1 MIIHRVVPST
11 LLHRLDR
18 GDVMGQLKVR
28 FTMEHQDEQS
38 SFTSLSSLQ
47 QHSFS
52 DLLVNRLNDFEIRL
66 KRAAA
71 EIWLQQR
78 LGRDNYSNYQ
88 IMVAQNHTTSDITD
102 ETPKA

>member
-1 MIIHRVVPST
+1 
-11 LLHRLDR
+11 
-18 GDVMGQLKVR
+18 MGQLKVR

-47 QHSFS
+47 QHSIS
-52 DLLVNRLNDFEIRL
+52 KLLVNRLNDFEIRL